1 MAYTRSADGVVKKGK
16 TDVQIFPTSGP
27 SQKEIMGGKGKG
39 KGKNNSDMKSMGRN
53 LAKIANQKR
62 G

>member
-1 MAYTRSADGVVKKGK
+1 MLGGTGKG
-16 TDVQIFPTSGP
+16 
-27 SQKEIMGGKGKG
+27 GGKP
-39 KGKNNSDMKSMGRN
+39 NADMKSMGRN